1 MSEAYFKKVLDGAVD
16 DVTASM
22 SGGRNENLNKAAF
35 SIGRHAHLSPANIDS
50 AIMALHAAAKQVG
63 LNDIEIKTTIGSG
76 FKRGGENPKELE
88 SSDSMPYVASE
99 LDRLVTRLAQKE
111 LIARDDE
118 TRAEKI
124 RKASDAWDRAVPI
137 TRENTDA
144 VRPAL
149 LYLNSRGLR
158 ASTADGVAK
167 FSPNVYD
174 GPAIIFAATTP
185 EGVVEGIQ
193 SVLLTPEG
201 RKREV
206 NGISKYSRGVIAGN
220 VMQIGAAQGDKP
232 ICLVEGPE
240 DALSVRQAVRDDAIV
255 VCTFG
260 KAGMSTYTP
269 PRASDVTICADP
281 DLDVDKCS
289 DVLQGD
295 GSTAVHVVRF
305 DMLGI
310 ENVKDANDYLREAGE
325 DKLREA
331 LASAKPVSVVVQEKM
346 ESERQW
352 PTAFVPIDPEKIPK
366 RRWVYDTAY
375 IRSYVSVLA
384 SQGGVG
390 KTSLQIVEALAI
402 CTGRDLLGEQVHERT
417 NVWLIN
423 LEDPMEEA
431 QRRIAAAMKYYNI
444 KPQDIEGR
452 LFVDAGRDVQIKFA
466 IQNRDGVTT
475 NDEMVQYM
483 SDKIE
488 QYGIGMVFIDPWV
501 GANDGINENDNVA
514 MNAAVSAARWVCDKT
529 DCAMVLTHHVRKSNG
544 DDATVDSIRGAGS
557 LIGAA
562 RAARVVN
569 KVSMEDAM
577 KLGVNEKEALG
588 IMRVDDAKSNLAPP
602 ADKAVYRRMH
612 GVLLPNQ
619 EYVGVAIPFK
629 MPDLFDGVKAK
640 HAMLVQ
646 RAVGV
651 AEENGDPYR
660 ENVRSK
666 NWVGKAVASALEL
679 DIDKKP
685 EKARA
690 KAIAEKWIQTGVL
703 KLEQF
708 SDKRAGRDVTIVSVG
723 EWITRAEAGL

>member
-1 MSEAYFKKVLDGAVD
+1 MSEAYFKKVLDGAVT
-16 DVTASM
+16 DVIASM
-22 SGGRNENLNKAAF
+22 AGGRNENLNKAAF
-35 SIGRHAHLSPANIDS
+35 SIGRHAHLAPASIDS
-50 AIMALHAAAKQVG
+50 AIMSLHAAAKQIG
-63 LNDIEIKTTIGSG
+63 LDAIETKMTIGSG

-88 SSDSMPYVASE
+88 NSDSAPYVTSE
-99 LDRLVTRLAQKE
+99 LDRLVTRLAQKD

-118 TRAEKI
+118 TRADKI

-220 VMQIGAAQGDKP
+220 VMQVGEAQGDKP
-232 ICLVEGPE
+232 ICIVEGPE

-281 DLDVDKCS
+281 DLDVDKCA

-295 GSTAVHVVRF
+295 GSTTVHVVRF
-305 DMLGI
+305 DMLGV

-331 LASAKPVSVVVQEKM
+331 LAGAKPVSVVVQEKM

-352 PTAFVPIDPEKIPK
+352 PTAFTPIDPALIPK

-402 CTGRDLLGEQVHERT
+402 CTGRDLLGEPVRERT
-417 NVWLIN
+417 NCWLIN

-431 QRRIAAAMKYYNI
+431 QRRIAAAMIHYNV
-444 KPQDIEGR
+444 KAEDIEGR

-466 IQNRDGVTT
+466 LQGRDGVQT

-483 SDKIE
+483 SDKI
-488 QYGIGMVFIDPWV
+488 QQHNIGMVFIDPWV
-501 GANDGINENDNVA
+501 GANDINENDNMA
-514 MNAAVSAARWVCDKT
+514 MNAAVAAARWVCDKT

-544 DDATVDSIRGAGS
+544 EDASADSIRGAGS
-557 LIGAA
+557 LLSAA

-569 KVSMEDAM
+569 KVSEDDAM
-577 KLGVNEKEALG
+577 KLGVNEIEARG
-588 IMRVDDAKSNLAPP
+588 IFRVDDGKSNLAPP
-602 ADKAVYRRMH
+602 AAKAVYRRMH
-612 GVLLPNQ
+612 GGQLPNE
-619 EYVGVAIPFK
+619 EYVGVCIPFT
-629 MPDLFDGVKAK
+629 MPDLFDGIKTK
-640 HAMLVQ
+640 HAMEVQ
-646 RAVGV
+646 RLIAAA
-651 AEENGDPYR
+651 AENQQPM
-660 ENVRSK
+660 RSSMQAK
-666 NWVGKAVASALEL
+666 GWAGHAVALAVDL
-679 DIDKKP
+679 DTDKP
-685 EKARA
+685 HEKAKA
-690 KAIAEKWIQTGVL
+690 KAILQKWVQTGVL
-703 KLEQF
+703 RIEDWP
-708 SDKRAGRDVTIVSVG
+708 DKRAGRDVKCVVVG
-723 EWITRAEAGL
+723 EWITGEEAGLT